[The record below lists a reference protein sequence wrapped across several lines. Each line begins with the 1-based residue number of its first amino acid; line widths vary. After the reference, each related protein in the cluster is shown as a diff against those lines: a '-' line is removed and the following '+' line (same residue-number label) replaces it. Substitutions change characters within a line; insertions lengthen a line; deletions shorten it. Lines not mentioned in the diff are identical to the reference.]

1 MLGTLILIRHGK
13 AESRE
18 VDKPDFDRTL
28 TEKGIHEFT
37 DFMQVI
43 QPLLKDVSNLK
54 VWTSPLVRAKETA
67 DIFTAAMGMDE
78 AEEKQFLSNGELNA
92 LLQEL
97 KAEPDHFHVACVGH
111 EPFMSIWAKELTG
124 ANLPF
129 PKGGM
134 MKIVFDDENSAIGKL
149 DWKLAPKEAKKW

>member
-78 AEEKQFLSNGELNA
+78 AEEKQFLANGELSA
-92 LLQEL
+92 LLQDL
-97 KAEPDHFHVACVGH
+97 KAEPDHFQVVCVGH

-134 MKIVFDDENSAIGKL
+134 MKIVFDDENSALGKL